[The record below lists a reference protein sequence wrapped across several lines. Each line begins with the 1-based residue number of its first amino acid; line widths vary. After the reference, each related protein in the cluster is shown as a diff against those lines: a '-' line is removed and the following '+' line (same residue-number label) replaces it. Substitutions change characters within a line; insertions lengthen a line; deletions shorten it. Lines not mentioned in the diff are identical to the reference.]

1 MNTIFLIIGTIILIV
16 TFIDIF
22 WTALWVDG
30 AAGPLSKTLTTICWK
45 GLHIIS
51 GEKSKLLSLS
61 GPLILTMTLLMWV
74 LLIWTGWTLFF
85 AAEEASLID
94 TQNRGP
100 ISWSD
105 RIYFTGFTL
114 FTLGIGDFIPKEGFW
129 QIATSIATGS
139 GMLFVTF
146 GVSYVLSV
154 VGAVTQ
160 KRSFADSVTGQAE
173 NAETLVIQGWNGTDF
188 HNIDLFLKEHA
199 SQLTT
204 LTQQHKAYPILH
216 YFHSEKD
223 EQASSVAV
231 AIFDEAL
238 TLYTFGVPKQYQP
251 NKVWIKEARS
261 SVQSYLG
268 TLHAAFIN
276 PADNV
281 PPSPDINMLRAENL
295 PTVTDEE
302 FQSCLAQLKNRRKK
316 LRGMVQA
323 DARSWP
329 AECAQFFK

>member
-1 MNTIFLIIGTIILIV
+1 MNTIYLIIGAIILIV
-16 TFIDIF
+16 TFVDIF

-30 AAGPLSKTLTTICWK
+30 ASGPLSKTFTQICWRA
-45 GLHIIS
+45 LRLIS
-51 GEKSKLLSLS
+51 RNNSKLLSLS
-61 GPLILTMTLLMWV
+61 GPLILLSTLLMWV
-74 LLIWTGWTLFF
+74 LLIWCGWTLFF
-85 AAEEASLID
+85 AADGTAFID
-94 TQNRGP
+94 TENRGP
-100 ISWSD
+100 ISWTD
-105 RIYFTGFTL
+105 RIYFTVFTL
-114 FTLGIGDFIPKEGFW
+114 FTLGIGDFVPKEGFW
-129 QIATSIATGS
+129 QFATSIATGS

-160 KRSFADSVTGQAE
+160 KRSFADNITGLAK
-173 NAETLVIQGWNGTDF
+173 NGETIIKQGWNGTDF
-188 HNIDLFLKEHA
+188 RDIDLFLKDHA
-199 SQLTT
+199 SQLST

-216 YFHSEKD
+216 YFHSEND
-223 EQASSVAV
+223 DQASSVAV

-268 TLHAAFIN
+268 TLNAAFIN
-276 PADNV
+276 PSDNV
-281 PPSPDINMLRAENL
+281 PPSPDLNTLRSVDL

-302 FQSCLAQLKNRRKK
+302 FESGLAQLKDRRKK
-316 LRGMVQA
+316 LLGMVEA

-329 AECAQFFK
+329 NVIK